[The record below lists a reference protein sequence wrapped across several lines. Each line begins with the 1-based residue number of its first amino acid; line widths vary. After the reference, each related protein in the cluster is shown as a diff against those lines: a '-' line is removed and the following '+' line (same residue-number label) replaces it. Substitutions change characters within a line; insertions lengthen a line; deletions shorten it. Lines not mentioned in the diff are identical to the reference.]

1 MARLIAK
8 RPILHLAN
16 QYNAGEE
23 LPQNDSKMVELW
35 IKYGSAQYDDKDTSE
50 KSESDDKKTEK
61 KTSRKRAQE

>member
-8 RPILHLAN
+8 RSILHLAN
-16 QYNAGEE
+16 QYNTGEE

-35 IKYGSAQYDDKDTSE
+35 IKYGSAQYDDKVTSE

-61 KTSRKRAQE
+61 KTSRKRA